1 MYGNFL
7 EDAMFEIQRNWKR
20 RVFIPLGIV
29 LACGII
35 AAIVAGGLYLAAE
48 RARPSAANSED
59 VPLGSYAA
67 SNIQVLDCIYRGPK
81 DCTEYEKSKEW
92 MSGATTGSIT
102 YTPIKG
108 DKNAPGDETGNG
120 EREVTGFQSLSDD
133 EWHSLAAG
141 LTLEGAANPGTVT
154 ENTVKTTGFEL
165 EEASATASFSL
176 TGDETATGEMSF
188 TLTNS
193 GVVLTGISYNG
204 AGQ

>member
-7 EDAMFEIQRNWKR
+7 EDVMFEIQRNWKR

-29 LACGII
+29 IAFAVI
-35 AAIVAGGLYLAAE
+35 AAIVAGGIYIAAE

-59 VPLGSYAA
+59 IPLGSYAA

-81 DCTEYEKSKEW
+81 ECTEYEKSKEW

-108 DKNAPGDETGNG
+108 DKSAPGEKIGNDA
-120 EREVTGFQSLSDD
+120 REVTAFQSLSDK

-141 LTLEGAANPGTVT
+141 LTLEGEANPGTVT
-154 ENTVKTTGFEL
+154 ENSVKTTGFEL
-165 EEASATASFSL
+165 EAASATATFPL
-176 TGDETATGEMSF
+176 TGGKSTTGTMTF
-188 TLTNS
+188 TLKDS
-193 GVVLTGISYNG
+193 GVALTGISYG
-204 AGQ
+204 DSQ